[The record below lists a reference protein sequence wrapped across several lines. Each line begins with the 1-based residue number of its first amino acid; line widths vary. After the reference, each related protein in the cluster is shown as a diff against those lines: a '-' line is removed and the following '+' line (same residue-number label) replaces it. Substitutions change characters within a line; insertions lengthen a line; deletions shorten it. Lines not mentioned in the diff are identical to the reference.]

1 MLDLLVI
8 FVVVVLMSL
17 LQTLN
22 RYLALGRI
30 IPVNINLSK
39 VNNRNSR
46 NKDETCSKLIMKT
59 PKQYH

>member
-22 RYLALGRI
+22 RYLALGMDH
-30 IPVNINLSK
+30 PSK
-39 VNNRNSR
+39 
-46 NKDETCSKLIMKT
+46 
-59 PKQYH
+59 Y